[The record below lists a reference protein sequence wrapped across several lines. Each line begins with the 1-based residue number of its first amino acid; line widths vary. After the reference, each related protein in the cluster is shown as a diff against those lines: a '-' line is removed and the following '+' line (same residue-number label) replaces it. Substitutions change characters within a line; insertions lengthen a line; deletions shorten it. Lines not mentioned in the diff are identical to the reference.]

1 MGRKYTGGSLSKYR
15 NRWRAT
21 ISWRDEDGNRQRKTR
36 LLDVKSYPDKTD
48 PETGK
53 TVPDNRGRAIAETLL
68 RKWRDELVAEEA
80 KSREETPGCSQTVS
94 EYIRNYIDAKRGS
107 ATVREV
113 TLRGYR
119 THLRQINSSELGEMR
134 TSDVTPQ
141 DVAGWERGLVEG
153 GLSPAT
159 VSHAHVFVKQVFEWA
174 RRVGDIPT
182 NPFDLVDAP
191 KRGRKPINALSP
203 SEVTRMTEALASY
216 GPTPLAIG
224 AKVAVMTGMR
234 QGEICAL
241 RWQDVDLEGCTIRV
255 EHALTR
261 TAGHFELASPK
272 TGTSIRTIP
281 FGPRLKSVLLSR
293 KSMMLERCAEVGC
306 GWDQGLYVIGSPV
319 EPIWKSPQ
327 ALGQEWHQ
335 FARVAGLVGTQGRPP
350 TFHDLRHT
358 FATIAVSSGIDI
370 KTVSVLLGHADP
382 AMTLRVYA
390 DSLEDSKR
398 SGMDRLDGIL

>member
-1 MGRKYTGGSLSKYR
+1 MGRKYAGGSLSKYR

-21 ISWRDEDGNRQRKTR
+21 ISWRDEEGRRQRMTR

-48 PETGK
+48 PETGEL
-53 TVPDNRGRAIAETLL
+53 VPDNRGRAIAETLL
-68 RKWRDELVAEEA
+68 RTWRDELVAAEVE
-80 KSREETPGCSQTVS
+80 SEGQPGCDQTVS
-94 EYIRNYIDAKRGS
+94 EYVGGYIEAKRGS
-107 ATVREV
+107 ATVRDV
-113 TLRGYR
+113 TVRGYQ
-119 THLRQINSSELGEMR
+119 THLRQIAGSALGEMSI
-134 TSDVTPQ
+134 SDVTPQ
-141 DVAGWERGLVEG
+141 DVAGWERELVES
-153 GLSPAT
+153 GLSPTT
-159 VSHAHVFVKQVFEWA
+159 VSHAHVFTKQVFEWA
-174 RRVGDIPT
+174 RKVGDIPT
-182 NPFDLVDAP
+182 NPFDLVGAP
-191 KRGRKPINALSP
+191 KRGRKPINALRP
-203 SEVTRMTEALASY
+203 SEVARMTEALAAY
-216 GPTPLAIG
+216 GPTPLATG
-224 AKVAVMTGMR
+224 AKIAMMTGMR

-241 RWQDVDLEGCTIRV
+241 RWQDVDLDGCTIRV

-261 TAGHFELASPK
+261 KAGHFELASPK
-272 TGTSIRTIP
+272 TGTSVRTIP

-293 KSMMLERCAEVGC
+293 KSLMLEQCGTIGC
-306 GWDQGLYVIGSPV
+306 GWSQGLYVIGPSA
-319 EPIWKSPQ
+319 EPTWKSPQ